1 MKLSK
6 KNAAIVRKTLNGWA
20 NEGVIPE
27 EEYQRLINHI
37 DIQPFDWRRLAGY
50 AFLAA
55 LASLVIAIGSLM
67 ADTFLLAWISQFFRF
82 EPPVRVIVTGVLA
95 ALFYAWGFRRR
106 RQDPSKIYSNE
117 AILFLGVIMTAA
129 AIGQLGLWLDNGS
142 GRYSVLLL
150 LGTLIYGVVGWLG
163 RSPLVWLFA
172 LLSLGNAFG
181 AETGY
186 ASGWGAYWL
195 GMNFPL
201 RFIAFGLL
209 LCAAALALQPQ
220 LAIRRLDR
228 VSQAMGL
235 LYLFIA
241 LWILSIF
248 GNYGDIEHWYQTRQ
262 IELMHWSLLFAIAAG
277 AAIWLGL
284 KRDDAMLRGFGLTF
298 LAINLYTRFFEFF
311 WDAMPKTL
319 FFLLL
324 GISLWLLGRHA
335 ERIWQ
340 LGHHDNDV
348 TH

>member
-1 MKLSK
+1 MKLNK
-6 KNAAIVRKTLNGWA
+6 KSAVIVHKTLDGWA
-20 NEGVIPE
+20 KEGVIPE
-27 EEYQRLINHI
+27 DERQRLLEHI
-37 DIQPFDWRRLAGY
+37 DVQPFDWRRLAGY

-82 EPPVRVIVTGVLA
+82 DPPVRVVVTGILA
-95 ALFYAWGFRRR
+95 ATFYGWGFYRR

-117 AILFLGVIMTAA
+117 AVLFLGVIFTAA
-129 AIGQLGLWLDNGS
+129 AIGQLGEWLDNGS
-142 GRYSVLLL
+142 GRISVLLL
-150 LGTLIYGVVGWLG
+150 LGTVIYGVVGWFG

-186 ASGWGAYWL
+186 LSGWGAYWL
-195 GMNFPL
+195 GMSYPV

-209 LCAAALALQPQ
+209 LCASALTLQPQ
-220 LAIRRLDR
+220 LASRRLDR

-241 LWILSIF
+241 LWLLSIF
-248 GNYGDIEHWYQTRQ
+248 GNYGDIDHWYQVRQ
-262 IELMHWSLLFAIAAG
+262 IELMHWSLLFALAAA

-311 WDAMPKTL
+311 WDTMPKTI

-335 ERIWQ
+335 ERVWR
-340 LGHHDNDV
+340 LGHHENDV
-348 TH
+348 IH

>member
-27 EEYQRLINHI
+27 EEQQRLLNHI

-55 LASLVIAIGSLM
+55 LASLVISIGSLM
-67 ADTFLLAWISQFFRF
+67 ADTFLLNWISQFFRF
-82 EPPVRVIVTGVLA
+82 DAPVRVAVTGVLA
-95 ALFYAWGFRRR
+95 ALLYTWGFRRR
-106 RQDPSKIYSNE
+106 RQKPSKIYSNE
-117 AILFLGVIMTAA
+117 AILFLGVLMTAA
-129 AIGQLGLWLDNGS
+129 AISQLGLWLDNGS
-142 GRYSVLLL
+142 GRFSGLLL
-150 LGTLIYGVVGWLG
+150 LGTLIYGVVGWFG

-195 GMNFPL
+195 GMSYPM
-201 RFIAFGLL
+201 RFIAFGLV
-209 LCAAALALQPQ
+209 LCAAALAFQPQ
-220 LAIRRLDR
+220 LAMRRLDR

-241 LWILSIF
+241 LWLLSIF
-248 GNYGDIEHWYQTRQ
+248 GNYGDIDRWYNVRQ
-262 IELMHWSLLFAIAAG
+262 IELLHWSLLFAIAAG
-277 AAIWLGL
+277 VAIWLGL

-311 WDAMPKTL
+311 WDAMPKTVI
-319 FFLLL
+319 FLLL

-340 LGHHDNDV
+340 LGHHENDV